1 MFKNISKVFA
11 AGLQPLPN
19 HQVKT
24 MNSTWIYTLIGF
36 LQLPWRIHK
45 SCCWHVSYMCC
56 WNQWTPTNIYIY
68 IICIC
73 ISLEIE
79 YFQNILQIFSWRL
92 LAHEPLLEDRSDLLL
107 YDLCCCS
114 WQVLPCYTCQ
124 NLALW
129 FHHGWTHPQQKKE
142 NTHTQQKKENTS
154 SPRLV
159 VECGRKT
166 RKTKITWN
174 NSKNYIYIY
183 TSVKEMSGFSID
195 FCVQIVGT
203 AFAL

>member
-1 MFKNISKVFA
+1 
-11 AGLQPLPN
+11 
-19 HQVKT
+19 
-24 MNSTWIYTLIGF
+24 
-36 LQLPWRIHK
+36 
-45 SCCWHVSYMCC
+45 MCC

-107 YDLCCCS
+107 YDLCSLFLTGTTMLHLSKSCF
-114 WQVLPCYTCQ
+114 VIP
-124 NLALW
+124 
-129 FHHGWTHPQQKKE
+129 HGWTTPNKKKR
-142 NTHTQQKKENTS
+142 THTPNQKKENTS

-174 NSKNYIYIY
+174 NSRLYIY
-183 TSVKEMSGFSID
+183 TSVKEMSGFSIH

>member
-1 MFKNISKVFA
+1 MFKNISKLFA

-24 MNSTWIYTLIGF
+24 MNSTWIYTLVFFNSLEGYISLVVDMYLICVVETSEH
-36 LQLPWRIHK
+36 LQ
-45 SCCWHVSYMCC
+45 
-56 WNQWTPTNIYIY
+56 IY
-68 IICIC
+68 ICIC

-124 NLALW
+124 NLVLW
-129 FHHGWTHPQQKKE
+129 FHHGWTHPQQKTRE
-142 NTHTQQKKENTS
+142 HTHPTKKREHIFPKASGWMWQKNK
-154 SPRLV
+154 
-159 VECGRKT
+159 
-166 RKTKITWN
+166 
-174 NSKNYIYIY
+174 KNKNHLKQLQELYIYI
-183 TSVKEMSGFSID
+183 SVQEMSGFSIH